1 MWETAQKDAFETIKR
16 QLVSKPVL
24 AIYDPQLQT
33 KVIADAS
40 SYGIGAVMV
49 QKHQEGTWKPV
60 AFISRTL
67 SSTEEKYAQI
77 EKEALATTR
86 ACERLADYL
95 IGKTF
100 HNETNNKP
108 LGPLLGTKNLDEM
121 PSRLQRLRMRIL
133 RFDFTI
139 SHVLGKELTT
149 ADALSRAPSKS
160 TSRVKQEEV
169 IELYVENILLQLP
182 ASDKRL
188 EEIAAAQKED
198 PICRKLFEYCK
209 EGWPDM
215 IHQLPSSLSP
225 YWSSRGEISQV
236 QGLLL
241 KGPRLIVPSSMR
253 LEILDRIHDGHQ
265 GIVKCRRRNKDS
277 VWWPGLGKQ
286 LEEMVTNCRKCIEH
300 RKPNSELMIPSAF
313 PARPWQVLGTD
324 LFRLN
329 GRTYLLVVDYF
340 SGFIEISILLASQKS
355 SEKILALKSI
365 FARHEYLIS

>member
-1 MWETAQKDAFETIKR
+1 MWDSARKDVFETIKR

-33 KVIADAS
+33 KVIANAS

-77 EKEALATTR
+77 EKEALAATR

-108 LGPLLGTKNLDEM
+108 LGPLPGTKNLDEM
-121 PSRLQRLRMRIL
+121 PSRIQRLRMRLL

-139 SHVLGKELTT
+139 FHVLGKELTT
-149 ADALSRAPSKS
+149 ADALSRVPSKS
-160 TSRVKQEEV
+160 TSRVKQEED

-182 ASDKRL
+182 ASGKRL

-215 IHQLPSSLSP
+215 IQKLPSSLSP

-241 KGPRLIVPSSMR
+241 KGPRLIIPSS
-253 LEILDRIHDGHQ
+253 LDWKFWTGFTM
-265 GIVKCRRRNKDS
+265 GIK
-277 VWWPGLGKQ
+277 
-286 LEEMVTNCRKCIEH
+286 
-300 RKPNSELMIPSAF
+300 EL
-313 PARPWQVLGTD
+313 
-324 LFRLN
+324 
-329 GRTYLLVVDYF
+329 
-340 SGFIEISILLASQKS
+340 
-355 SEKILALKSI
+355 
-365 FARHEYLIS
+365 

>member
-1 MWETAQKDAFETIKR
+1 
-16 QLVSKPVL
+16 
-24 AIYDPQLQT
+24 
-33 KVIADAS
+33 
-40 SYGIGAVMV
+40 MV

-108 LGPLLGTKNLDEM
+108 LEPLLGTKNLDEM
-121 PSRLQRLRMRIL
+121 PSRIQRLRMRLL
-133 RFDFTI
+133 RFDFTT

-149 ADALSRAPSKS
+149 ADALSRVPSKS
-160 TSRVKQEEV
+160 TSRVKQEED

-215 IHQLPSSLSP
+215 IQKLPSSLSP
-225 YWSSRGEISQV
+225 YWSS
-236 QGLLL
+236 GLLL
-241 KGPRLIVPSSMR
+241 KGPCLIIPSSVKR
-253 LEILDRIHDGHQ
+253 EILDRIHDGHH
-265 GIVKCRRRNKDS
+265 GIVKCRYRTKDS
-277 VWWPGLGKQ
+277 VCWPGLGKQ
-286 LEEMVTNCRKCIEH
+286 VEEMVTNCRKCIEH
-300 RKPNSELMIPSAF
+300 RKPNSECLCSS
-313 PARPWQVLGTD
+313 RKTKTSSRD
-324 LFRLN
+324 RL
-329 GRTYLLVVDYF
+329 VQ
-340 SGFIEISILLASQKS
+340 S
-355 SEKILALKSI
+355 
-365 FARHEYLIS
+365 